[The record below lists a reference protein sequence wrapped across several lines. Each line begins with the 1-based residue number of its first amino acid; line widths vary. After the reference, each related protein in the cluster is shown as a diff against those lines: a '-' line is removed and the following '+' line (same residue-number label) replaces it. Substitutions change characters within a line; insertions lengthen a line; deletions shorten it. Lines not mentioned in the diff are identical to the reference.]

1 MIEITIIYLMIYAYA
16 THKMITLSK
25 LAVAQAHVTTLKSL
39 DAFIKENM
47 SPQEDIK
54 ENMSPQE
61 VRDLSKYRDNIV
73 TSLKTVFEGLSKVS
87 LRSCFLNGI
96 YLCPMVLFFCIID
109 EDSFSETFILEYQKS
124 ALENFIETLSLIDET
139 SMDIK
144 EVIQQTIDTLGV
156 DDE

>member
-39 DAFIKENM
+39 DAFIEENT
-47 SPQEDIK
+47 
-54 ENMSPQE
+54 SPQE
-61 VRDLSKYRDNIV
+61 VRDMSKYRANIV
-73 TSLKTVFEGLSKVS
+73 TSLKIVFEEMSKTS
-87 LRSCFLNGI
+87 LKSCFLNGI

-109 EDSFSETFILEYQKS
+109 EDSFSKTFILEYQKS
-124 ALENFIETLSLIDET
+124 TLENFIETLALMDET

-144 EVIQQTIDTLGV
+144 EIVQQTIDTLGT
-156 DDE
+156 DDD

>member
-25 LAVAQAHVTTLKSL
+25 LAIAQAHVTTLKSL
-39 DAFIKENM
+39 DDFIADNT
-47 SPQEDIK
+47 
-54 ENMSPQE
+54 SPQE
-61 VRDLSKYRDNIV
+61 VRDMGKYRADIV
-73 TSLKTVFEGLSKVS
+73 KSLKSIFEEMSKSS
-87 LRSCFLNGI
+87 LKSCFVNGI

-124 ALENFIETLSLIDET
+124 TLENFIETLSLIDET

-144 EVIQQTIDTLGV
+144 EVIQQTIDVLGV
-156 DDE
+156 DDD

>member
-1 MIEITIIYLMIYAYA
+1 MIYAYA

-39 DAFIKENM
+39 DAFIE
-47 SPQEDIK
+47 

-61 VRDLSKYRDNIV
+61 VRDMSKYRDNIV
-73 TSLKTVFEGLSKVS
+73 TSLKIVFEEMSKTS
-87 LRSCFLNGI
+87 LKSCFLNGI

-124 ALENFIETLSLIDET
+124 TLENFIETLSLIDET

-144 EVIQQTIDTLGV
+144 EVLQKTIDVLGV
-156 DDE
+156 DDD

>member
-1 MIEITIIYLMIYAYA
+1 MIYAYA

-25 LAVAQAHVTTLKSL
+25 LAIAQAHVTTLKSL
-39 DAFIKENM
+39 DAFIKENT
-47 SPQEDIK
+47 SPQEAR
-54 ENMSPQE
+54 NMA
-61 VRDLSKYRDNIV
+61 DYRANIV
-73 TSLKTVFEGLSKVS
+73 KSLKSVFEGLSKVS